1 MPRLSCIYRHL
12 RAPTS
17 HSARKQERFLQPER
31 DWIAAVELVTVTRS
45 DSVFAGRTCEHLRP
59 LITVIIFVNLISS
72 TMSPVGSDWFVISEP
87 GIASAQTS
95 DAFSSA
101 FSIALIRVST
111 SETEFLRSWSA
122 PVPG

>member
-1 MPRLSCIYRHL
+1 
-12 RAPTS
+12 
-17 HSARKQERFLQPER
+17 
-31 DWIAAVELVTVTRS
+31 
-45 DSVFAGRTCEHLRP
+45 
-59 LITVIIFVNLISS
+59 LISS
-72 TMSPVGSDWFVISEP
+72 TLSPVGSDWFVISEP